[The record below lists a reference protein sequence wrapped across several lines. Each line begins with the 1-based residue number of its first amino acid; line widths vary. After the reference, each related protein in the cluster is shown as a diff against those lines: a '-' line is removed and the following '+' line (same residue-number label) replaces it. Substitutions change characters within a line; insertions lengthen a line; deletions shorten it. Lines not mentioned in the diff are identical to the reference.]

1 MLWWR
6 ASIGPVNDQPTS
18 APSAEGVD
26 AAAPPADVLV
36 RRSHTLQTASGELSY
51 TSESGT
57 VVLHRDDL
65 ADGVWRGRKPVAEVA
80 ITAYTLDDAA
90 TTGRP
95 VTFAFNGGP
104 GSSSLWLHLG
114 LLGPRRVEMGDAGE
128 LLPPP
133 YGLVDNPETLLA
145 TTDLVFI
152 DPVSTGLSRVVSGEQ
167 PKDFHGFTADIESV
181 AEIIRSWV
189 TRNHRWLS
197 PKFIAGE
204 SYGTTRAAGLAQHL
218 QEKLGMYLNGLI
230 LISSVL
236 DFGTANFEHGNDRA
250 HALYLPFYAATAHFH
265 GKHGDR
271 PLREVLDEAE
281 DYAARD
287 YPWVLS
293 RGNRLTDAERA
304 AAVSRIAGLTGLTED
319 YVDRA
324 DLRIEHW
331 RFFGELLRD
340 RGLTVGRID
349 ARFTGPA
356 ASRIAESMD
365 ADPSMDAITGPYAA
379 AFQHYLGVELG
390 VRSDQVFRVIS
401 EDVGRDWSF
410 KEFEN
415 SAVYVVDRLARAM
428 RQNPHLAVH
437 FAYGY
442 YDGATP
448 YFCAMDDVARLAP
461 ELLPR
466 LEHHFYESGH
476 MTYVHQPTRVQQSA
490 DLADFVTRHSGRS
503 ASR

>member
-1 MLWWR
+1 M
-6 ASIGPVNDQPTS
+6 NEEPTS
-18 APSAEGVD
+18 APTDRTDQPATSPPTD
-26 AAAPPADVLV
+26 ALI
-36 RRSHTLQTASGELSY
+36 RRSHTLDSASGPLAY

-57 VVLHRDDL
+57 VVLYADEL
-65 ADGVWRGRKPVAEVA
+65 KDGVWRGRKPVAEVA
-80 ITAYTLDDAA
+80 LTAYTLDDVDPRE
-90 TTGRP
+90 RP

-114 LLGPRRVEMGDAGE
+114 LLGPRRVDMGDAGD
-128 LLPPP
+128 LVPPP

-152 DPVSTGLSRVVSGEQ
+152 DPVSTGLSRVVSGEKPQ
-167 PKDFHGFTADIESV
+167 DFHGFTPDIESV
-181 AEIIRSWV
+181 AELIRSWV
-189 TRNHRWLS
+189 TRNDRWLS
-197 PKFIAGE
+197 PKFLAGE

-218 QEKLGMYLNGLI
+218 QEKFGMYLNGLM

-236 DFGTANFEHGNDRA
+236 DFGTANFEKGNDRA
-250 HALYLPFYAATAHFH
+250 HALYLPFYAAVAHFH
-265 GKHGDR
+265 GKHEGR
-271 PLREVLDEAE
+271 TLREVLDEAE
-281 DYAARD
+281 EYAGRD
-287 YPWVLS
+287 YPWALS
-293 RGNRLTDAERA
+293 RGNRLTGTDRAEAISRVA
-304 AAVSRIAGLTGLTED
+304 ALTGLSED

-324 DLRIEHW
+324 ELRIEHW

-340 RGLTVGRID
+340 RGLTVGRLD

-379 AFQHYLGVELG
+379 AFQHYLGTELG
-390 VRSDQVFRVIS
+390 VTSDQVFRIIS
-401 EDVGRDWSF
+401 DDVGREWSF

-415 SAVYVVDRLARAM
+415 SAVYVIDRLSRAL

-448 YFCAMDDVARLAP
+448 YFCAMDDVARLSADV
-461 ELLPR
+461 LPR

-476 MTYVHQPTRVQQSA
+476 MTYVHQPTRVQQST
-490 DLADFVTRHSGRS
+490 DLADFVRRHSGMVR
-503 ASR
+503 

>member
-1 MLWWR
+1 MT
-6 ASIGPVNDQPTS
+6 DQRPDDSGDRTTS
-18 APSAEGVD
+18 AP
-26 AAAPPADVLV
+26 AASPDTTLTDPPADALV
-36 RRSHTLQTASGELSY
+36 RRSHTLATAAGSLTY

-57 VVLHRDDL
+57 LVLHADEL
-65 ADGVWRGRKPVAEVA
+65 TDGVWHGRKPVAEVA
-80 ITAYTLDDAA
+80 ITAYTLDDADPRE
-90 TTGRP
+90 RP

-104 GSSSLWLHLG
+104 GSSSLWLHMG
-114 LLGPRRVEMGDAGE
+114 LLGPRRVEMGDAGA
-128 LLPPP
+128 LRPPP
-133 YGLVDNPETLLA
+133 YDLVDNPETLLGS
-145 TTDLVFI
+145 TDLVFI
-152 DPVSTGLSRVVSGEQ
+152 DPVSTGLSRVVTGGK

-181 AEIIRSWV
+181 GEVIRTWV
-189 TRNHRWLS
+189 TRQNRWLS
-197 PKFIAGE
+197 PKFVAGE
-204 SYGTTRAAGLAQHL
+204 SYGTTRAAALAQHL
-218 QEKLGMYLNGLI
+218 QEKLGLYLNGLI

-236 DFGTANFEHGNDRA
+236 DFGTANFERGNDRA
-250 HALYLPFYAATAHFH
+250 HTLYLPFYAATAHFH
-265 GKHGDR
+265 GKHPGR
-271 PLREVLDEAE
+271 TLREVLDEAE
-281 DYAARD
+281 EYAARD

-293 RGNRLTDAERA
+293 RGNRLTDLERA
-304 AAVSRIAGLTGLTED
+304 EAISRLASLTGLSPD

-340 RGLTVGRID
+340 QRRTVGRLD
-349 ARFTGPA
+349 SRFTGPA
-356 ASRIAESMD
+356 RSAIAEEMD
-365 ADPSMDAITGPYAA
+365 ADPSMDAITGPYSA

-390 VRSDQVFRVIS
+390 VTSEQVYRVIS
-401 EDVGRDWSF
+401 EDVGREWSF

-415 SAVYVVDRLARAM
+415 SAVYVIDRLARSM

-437 FAYGY
+437 FGYGY

-490 DLADFVTRHSGRS
+490 DLADFVRRHSGRGDEH
-503 ASR
+503 

>member
-1 MLWWR
+1 M
-6 ASIGPVNDQPTS
+6 NDEPTTPTS
-18 APSAEGVD
+18 TGPETAPESAPD
-26 AAAPPADVLV
+26 PSDTLV
-36 RRSHTLQTASGELSY
+36 RRSHTLTTATGPIRY

-57 VVLHRDDL
+57 VVLRADELKDD
-65 ADGVWRGRKPVAEVA
+65 VWHGRKPVAEVA
-80 ITAYTLDDAA
+80 VTAYTLEDADPRA
-90 TTGRP
+90 RP

-104 GSSSLWLHLG
+104 GSSSLWLHMG
-114 LLGPRRVEMGDAGE
+114 LLGPRRVEMGDAGD

-133 YGLVDNPETLLA
+133 YDLVDNPETLLA
-145 TTDLVFI
+145 TSDLVFI
-152 DPVSTGLSRVVSGEQ
+152 DPVSTGLSRVVSGGK

-181 AEIIRSWV
+181 GEVIRTWV
-189 TRNHRWLS
+189 TRENRWLS
-197 PKFIAGE
+197 PKFVAGE
-204 SYGTTRAAGLAQHL
+204 SYGTTRAAALAQHL
-218 QEKLGMYLNGLI
+218 QEKLGMYLNGLMM
-230 LISSVL
+230 ISSVL

-250 HALYLPFYAATAHFH
+250 YALYLPFYAATAHFH
-265 GKHGDR
+265 GQHGDR

-281 DYAARD
+281 EYAARD
-287 YPWVLS
+287 YPWALS

-304 AAVSRIAGLTGLTED
+304 EAVTRLAGLTGLSED

-331 RFFGELLRD
+331 RFFGELLRE
-340 RGLTVGRID
+340 RGMTVGRLD
-349 ARFTGPA
+349 SRFTGLA
-356 ASRIAESMD
+356 ASRIAENMD
-365 ADPSMDAITGPYAA
+365 ADPAMDAITGPYSAT
-379 AFQHYLGVELG
+379 FQHYLGAELG
-390 VRSDQVFRVIS
+390 VTSEQVFHAIS

-415 SAVYVVDRLARAM
+415 SAVYVIDRLARAM
-428 RQNPHLAVH
+428 RQNPDLSVH

-461 ELLPR
+461 ALLPR

-490 DLADFVTRHSGRS
+490 DLAEFVLRHSGHAQRES
-503 ASR
+503 STAEQA

>member
-1 MLWWR
+1 MT
-6 ASIGPVNDQPTS
+6 DQSKSQPAADTS
-18 APSAEGVD
+18 TTPEPPSD
-26 AAAPPADVLV
+26 NLI
-36 RRSHTLQTASGELSY
+36 RRSHTLQTPSGTLQY

-57 VVLHRDDL
+57 VVLHTDDL
-65 ADGVWRGRKPVAEVA
+65 TDGVWRGRKPRAEVA
-80 ITAYTLDDAA
+80 ITAYTLDDADA
-90 TTGRP
+90 QERP

-114 LLGPRRVEMGDAGE
+114 LLGPRRVDMGDAGE
-128 LLPPP
+128 LTPPP
-133 YGLVDNPETLLA
+133 YNLVDNAETLLA
-145 TTDLVFI
+145 ATDLVFI
-152 DPVSTGLSRVVSGEQ
+152 DPVSTGLSRVVSGEK

-189 TRNHRWLS
+189 TRENRWLS
-197 PKFIAGE
+197 PKFVAGE

-218 QEKLGMYLNGLI
+218 QEKFGLYLNGLM

-236 DFGTANFEHGNDRA
+236 DFGTANFERGNDRA
-250 HALYLPFYAATAHFH
+250 HALYLPFYAATAHYH

-281 DYAARD
+281 EYASRD

-293 RGNRLTDAERA
+293 RGNRLTDSERA
-304 AAVSRIAGLTGLTED
+304 EAISRIASLTGLSGE

-324 DLRIEHW
+324 NLRIEHW

-340 RGLTVGRID
+340 KGTTVGRLD
-349 ARFTGPA
+349 SRFTGMA
-356 ASRIAESMD
+356 ASRIAEEMD
-365 ADPSMDAITGPYAA
+365 ADPSMDATTGPYAA
-379 AFQHYLGVELG
+379 AYQHYLGVELG
-390 VRSDQVFRVIS
+390 VSSEQTYRIISDEVA
-401 EDVGRDWSF
+401 RDWSF

-415 SAVYVVDRLARAM
+415 SPVYVIDRLSRAM
-428 RQNPHLAVH
+428 RQNPDLAVH

-448 YFCAMDDVARLAP
+448 YFCAMDDVARLDRR
-461 ELLPR
+461 LLPR

-476 MTYVHQPTRVQQSA
+476 MTYVHQPTRVRQSS
-490 DLADFVTRHSGRS
+490 DLAAFVRAHSGR
-503 ASR
+503 

>member
-1 MLWWR
+1 M
-6 ASIGPVNDQPTS
+6 NDEPTTPTS
-18 APSAEGVD
+18 TGPETAPESAPD
-26 AAAPPADVLV
+26 PSDTLV
-36 RRSHTLQTASGELSY
+36 RRSHTLTTATGPIRY

-57 VVLHRDDL
+57 VVLRADELKDD
-65 ADGVWRGRKPVAEVA
+65 VWRGRKPVAEVA
-80 ITAYTLDDAA
+80 VTAYTLDDADPRE
-90 TTGRP
+90 RP

-104 GSSSLWLHLG
+104 GSSSLWLHMG
-114 LLGPRRVEMGDAGE
+114 LLGPRRVEMGDAGD

-133 YGLVDNPETLLA
+133 YDLVDNPETLLA
-145 TTDLVFI
+145 TSDLVFI
-152 DPVSTGLSRVVSGEQ
+152 DPVSTGLSRVVSGGK

-181 AEIIRSWV
+181 GEVIRTWV
-189 TRNHRWLS
+189 TRENRWLS
-197 PKFIAGE
+197 PKFVAGE
-204 SYGTTRAAGLAQHL
+204 SYGTTRAAAMAQHL
-218 QEKLGMYLNGLI
+218 QEKLGMYLNGLMM
-230 LISSVL
+230 ISSVL

-265 GKHGDR
+265 GQHGDR

-281 DYAARD
+281 EYAARD
-287 YPWVLS
+287 YPWALS

-304 AAVSRIAGLTGLTED
+304 EAVTRLAGLTGLSED

-331 RFFGELLRD
+331 RFFGELLRE
-340 RGLTVGRID
+340 RGMTVGRLD
-349 ARFTGPA
+349 SRFTGLA
-356 ASRIAESMD
+356 ASRIAENMD
-365 ADPSMDAITGPYAA
+365 ADPAMDAITGPYSAT
-379 AFQHYLGVELG
+379 FQHYLGAELG
-390 VRSDQVFRVIS
+390 VTSEQVFHAIS

-415 SAVYVVDRLARAM
+415 SAVYVIDRLARAM
-428 RQNPHLAVH
+428 RQNPHLSVH

-461 ELLPR
+461 ALLPR

-490 DLADFVTRHSGRS
+490 DLAEFVLRHSGHAQRES
-503 ASR
+503 STAEQA